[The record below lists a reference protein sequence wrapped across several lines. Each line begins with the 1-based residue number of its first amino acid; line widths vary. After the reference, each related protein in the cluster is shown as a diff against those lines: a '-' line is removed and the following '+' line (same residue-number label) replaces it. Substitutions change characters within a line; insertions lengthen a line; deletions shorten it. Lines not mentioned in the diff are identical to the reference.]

1 MKYQEWFK
9 GGLMV
14 KYARAREEIRA
25 LAKEERMWF
34 FQMCVSSVFE
44 SLPAGTGKRR
54 ASVLHPGLLPQT
66 NPEP

>member
-1 MKYQEWFK
+1 MEHQDWFK
-9 GGLMV
+9 GELTV
-14 KYARAREEIRA
+14 KSTRAREEIRA

-34 FQMCVSSVFE
+34 FQMMVSSVFE

-66 NPEP
+66 NPKP